1 MKLFLLLS
9 TFFIYAF
16 KITAGPTEDLVTA
29 INNTDVTG
37 AKAAI
42 AAGADVN
49 ALDSRGFPPIM
60 LAVWQPEIIKEII
73 AAKADLNKSN
83 STGAFT
89 PLTFACYFSVFE
101 SAQMIAEAGADINLK
116 TGTGTSPLHAAVMSS
131 RLDLVKYI
139 VSKGGDPKATF
150 GFNQNLIMLF
160 AAFGKSPDDKIDFF
174 VPIEE
179 ATVKAGNKVP
189 AKMKENQNPALYTP
203 PGEMLDYLLSLG
215 FDINEERDV
224 LMPANMPN
232 AESFNKTSLKGKV
245 KQSAVSVAFNLGY
258 ANADVLAAL
267 LSKGAKMDKKEFTV
281 YFKTKRFP
289 TLRIAAGDMVLLAVK
304 SGNVELLKTIVAN
317 TKVNI
322 NKGYD
327 GIFVIDVKAKMDN
340 LTPLMIAAANNDK
353 GMCEYLVSIG
363 ARGMPMAKIN
373 LPPGLKL
380 ADAYVFKAASYAED
394 FATDEE
400 LKKYLKSLT
409 K

>member
-1 MKLFLLLS
+1 MKLFLLVS
-9 TFFIYAF
+9 AF
-16 KITAGPTEDLVTA
+16 LLYTLRITAGPTEDLVTA
-29 INNTDVTG
+29 INNTDVAG

-60 LAVWQPEIIKEII
+60 LAAWQPEILKEII

-89 PLTFACYFSVFE
+89 PLTFACYLSVFE
-101 SAQMIAEAGADINLK
+101 SAQLLVEAGADINLK

-174 VPIEE
+174 ISMEE
-179 ATVKAGNKVP
+179 ATIKAGNKVP
-189 AKMKENQNPALYTP
+189 AKIKENQNPALYTSTS
-203 PGEMLDYLLSLG
+203 EMLNYLLSLG
-215 FDINEERDV
+215 FDVNEERDV

-232 AESFNKTSLKGKV
+232 AEAFNKTSLKGKV

-267 LSKGAKMDKKEFTV
+267 LSKGAKIDKKEFTV

-289 TLRIAAGDMVLLAVK
+289 TVRIATGDMVLLAVK
-304 SGNVELLKTIVAN
+304 SGNIELMKTIEAN

-322 NKGYD
+322 NKGYN
-327 GIFVIDVKAKMDN
+327 GVFVQELDVKMEN
-340 LTPLMIAAANNDK
+340 LTPLMIAAANNDRA
-353 GMCEYLVSIG
+353 MCEYLVSIG

-373 LPPGLKL
+373 LPPGSKL
-380 ADAYVFKAASYAED
+380 SAAYVLKAASYAED

>member
-1 MKLFLLLS
+1 MIRLFLAATILFQS
-9 TFFIYAF
+9 IFSF
-16 KITAGPTEDLVTA
+16 AGPTEDLVTA
-29 INNTDVTG
+29 INNTDLAG

-49 ALDSRGFPPIM
+49 ALDSRGFPAIM
-60 LAVWQPEIIKEII
+60 LAIWQPEIVKEII

-89 PLTFACYFSVFE
+89 PLTFALYLSVAE
-101 SAQMIAEAGADINLK
+101 SAQLIAEAGADINLK
-116 TGTGTSPLHAAVMSS
+116 TGTGTSPLHAAIMSS

-139 VSKGGDPKATF
+139 IAKGGDPKATF

-160 AAFGKSPDDKIDFF
+160 AAFGKSPYEKVDFF
-174 VPIEE
+174 ISMEE
-179 ATVKAGNKVP
+179 ATIKAGNKVP
-189 AKMKENQNPALYTP
+189 AKIKENQNPALFTP
-203 PGEMLDYLLSLG
+203 TLEMLDYLLSLG

-245 KQSAVSVAFNLGY
+245 KQSAVSVAFNLGS

-267 LSKGAKMDKKEFTV
+267 LSKGAKLDKKEFTV

-289 TLRIAAGDMVLLAVK
+289 TVRIPAGDLVLVAVK
-304 SGNVELLKTIVAN
+304 SGNVELVKTIVGN

-322 NKGYD
+322 NKGYN
-327 GIFVIDVKAKMDN
+327 GVFVQELDVKLEN
-340 LTPLMIAAANNDK
+340 LTPLMIAAANDDRA
-353 GMCEYLVSIG
+353 MCEYLVSIG

-373 LPPGLKL
+373 LPPGSKL
-380 ADAYVFKAASYAED
+380 SATYVFKAASYAED
-394 FATDEE
+394 FTTDEE

>member
-1 MKLFLLLS
+1 MIRLFLAVTILFHSIFLV
-9 TFFIYAF
+9 
-16 KITAGPTEDLVTA
+16 AGPTENLVMA
-29 INNTDVTG
+29 INNTDVAG

-49 ALDSRGFPPIM
+49 ALDSRGFPAIM
-60 LAVWQPEIIKEII
+60 LAIWQPEIVKEII

-89 PLTFACYFSVFE
+89 PLTFALYLSVAE
-101 SAQMIAEAGADINLK
+101 SAKLIAEAGADINLK
-116 TGTGTSPLHAAVMSS
+116 TGTGTSPLHAAIMSS

-139 VSKGGDPKATF
+139 IEKGGDPKATF

-160 AAFGKSPDDKIDFF
+160 AAFGKSPYEKVDFF
-174 VPIEE
+174 ISMEE
-179 ATVKAGNKVP
+179 ATIKAGNKVP
-189 AKMKENQNPALYTP
+189 AKIKENQNPALFTP
-203 PGEMLDYLLSLG
+203 TLEMLDYLLSLG

-245 KQSAVSVAFNLGY
+245 KQSAVSVAFNLGS

-267 LSKGAKMDKKEFTV
+267 LSKGAKLDKKEFTV

-289 TLRIAAGDMVLLAVK
+289 AVRIASGDMMLVAIK
-304 SGNVELLKTIVAN
+304 SGNVELVKTIVGN

-322 NKGYD
+322 NKGYN
-327 GIFVIDVKAKMDN
+327 GVFVQELDVKLEN
-340 LTPLMIAAANNDK
+340 LTPLMIAAANDDRA
-353 GMCEYLVSIG
+353 MCEYLVSIG

-373 LPPGLKL
+373 LPPGSKL
-380 ADAYVFKAASYAED
+380 SASYFFKAASYAED
-394 FATDEE
+394 FTTDEE

>member
-1 MKLFLLLS
+1 LL
-9 TFFIYAF
+9 
-16 KITAGPTEDLVTA
+16 V
-29 INNTDVTG
+29 
-37 AKAAI
+37 
-42 AAGADVN
+42 
-49 ALDSRGFPPIM
+49 
-60 LAVWQPEIIKEII
+60 
-73 AAKADLNKSN
+73 
-83 STGAFT
+83 
-89 PLTFACYFSVFE
+89 
-101 SAQMIAEAGADINLK
+101 EAGADINLK

-174 VPIEE
+174 ISMEE
-179 ATVKAGNKVP
+179 ATIKAGNKVP
-189 AKMKENQNPALYTP
+189 AKIKENQNPALYTSTS
-203 PGEMLDYLLSLG
+203 EMLNYLLSLG
-215 FDINEERDV
+215 FDVNEERDV

-232 AESFNKTSLKGKV
+232 AEAFNKTSLKGKV

-267 LSKGAKMDKKEFTV
+267 LSKGAKIDKKEFTV

-289 TLRIAAGDMVLLAVK
+289 TVRIAAGDMVLLAVK
-304 SGNVELLKTIVAN
+304 SGNIELMKTIVAN

-322 NKGYD
+322 NKGYN
-327 GIFVIDVKAKMDN
+327 GVFVQELDVKMEN
-340 LTPLMIAAANNDK
+340 LTPLMIAAANNDRA
-353 GMCEYLVSIG
+353 MCEYLVSIG

-373 LPPGLKL
+373 LPPGSKL
-380 ADAYVFKAASYAED
+380 SAAYVLKAASYAED